1 MAEDLFKLEEQ
12 RYNFTRMLGEAKAK
26 MDSSKVGSAAYKAAK
41 KNYDTAKAALPGI
54 ESKIKKIKADSEKAK
69 SEKKTSD
76 KLTKLQEGI
85 RHGTGPQRQEHSCVL
100 RAHVSWRK
108 AGARL
113 EYPNGVPRP
122 VALPAD
128 RD

>member
-54 ESKIKKIKADSEKAK
+54 ESKIKKIKADAKTAAPAVVKTDAKVAPKAEVK
-69 SEKKTSD
+69 AEVKTDTAKAEVKADKKVA
-76 KLTKLQEGI
+76 K
-85 RHGTGPQRQEHSCVL
+85 
-100 RAHVSWRK
+100 K
-108 AGARL
+108 AEVKA
-113 EYPNGVPRP
+113 EVAPAAAP
-122 VALPAD
+122 VAPAKK
-128 RD
+128 